1 MPKMSKVPK
10 MSKIIVS
17 LCSVYFKSK
26 KDRIP

>member
-10 MSKIIVS
+10 MPKIDVS
-17 LCSVYFKSK
+17 LRSVNLKFK